1 MRGIAGRGRAA
12 TRIRVHGVLVVCS
25 SSWQAGGGM
34 RLMLSS
40 ECWVHASCARKVGS
54 LVWAMDDNLD
64 RALRASKRLW
74 ALRRA
79 LTAGRSGRSS
89 HSC

>member
-1 MRGIAGRGRAA
+1 
-12 TRIRVHGVLVVCS
+12 
-25 SSWQAGGGM
+25 
-34 RLMLSS
+34 MLSS

-54 LVWAMDDNLD
+54 LVWAIDDNLD

>member
-1 MRGIAGRGRAA
+1 
-12 TRIRVHGVLVVCS
+12 
-25 SSWQAGGGM
+25 
-34 RLMLSS
+34 MLSL
-40 ECWVHASCARKVGS
+40 ECWVHASCAREVGS

-79 LTAGRSGRSS
+79 LTAGRSGRS
-89 HSC
+89 HSCRQRFCREAAGVCLLGAVCCTRRIALSPQAAGAR